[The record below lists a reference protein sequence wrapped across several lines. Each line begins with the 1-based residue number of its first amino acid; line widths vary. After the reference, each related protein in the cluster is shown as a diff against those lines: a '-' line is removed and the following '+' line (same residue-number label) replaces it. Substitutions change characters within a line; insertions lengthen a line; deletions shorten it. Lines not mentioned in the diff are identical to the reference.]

1 MFKSV
6 LILCI
11 GNICRS
17 PVAEGL
23 LKKMSE
29 QHQLGLSVSSAG
41 VHAIIDDPA
50 QPNSLAVANEHGI
63 DITSHRA
70 RQLTAEI
77 INAHDLVLVT
87 DEMVRKIAMQQF
99 PFATGKIKL
108 MGNFRH
114 FEIVDPYRKP
124 KANFDTM
131 YVDIENCLK
140 DWLQKIW
147 NVNPKN
153 GS

>member
-23 LKKMSE
+23 LKKISE

-41 VHAIIDDPA
+41 VHAMVDDPA
-50 QPNSLAVANEHGI
+50 QPNSLAVAEENGI

-70 RQLTAEI
+70 RQLTADI
-77 INAHDLVLVT
+77 INAHDIVLVT
-87 DEMVRKIAMQQF
+87 DETVRKIAMQQY

-108 MGNFRH
+108 IGHFRN

-124 KANFDTM
+124 KENFDTM
-131 YVDIENCLK
+131 YIDIENCLQ
-140 DWLQKIW
+140 DWLKKIW
-147 NVNPKN
+147 SIK
-153 GS
+153 GEIL